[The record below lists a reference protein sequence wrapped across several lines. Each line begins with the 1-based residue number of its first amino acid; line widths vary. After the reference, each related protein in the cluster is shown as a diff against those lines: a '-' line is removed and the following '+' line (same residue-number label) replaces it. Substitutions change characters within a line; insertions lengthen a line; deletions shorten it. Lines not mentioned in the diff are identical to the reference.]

1 VTRHQATLRLSQ
13 GRQWPPSCCL
23 SVTRHQATLRLSQG
37 RQWPPSCC
45 LSPQPGLWPR
55 GGTGTSPS
63 HGGSI
68 HGTGAATP
76 SLRACRTSF
85 AKPIGSHMR
94 RGGVYHAG
102 CGFSKRGHGQLF
114 GGLAPGGRWAG
125 TSIFEPC
132 CDMYM
137 YDIYI
142 HTTICI
148 LIYIHIHMYTLSLP
162 LPLPLYVRFMITKP
176 LNAVGT
182 RPPPPRP
189 LGGRPLRLIGAH
201 GGPIDTFFENLYFFN
216 RKPKRRKHLFI

>member
-1 VTRHQATLRLSQ
+1 MTCVHLHVFSFNHPRWLAYSSIGSCRTHVYLKAIIGVRPLMLSPRQATSSHFRPLIGVRPL
-13 GRQWPPSCCL
+13 
-23 SVTRHQATLRLSQG
+23 QAKAG
-37 RQWPPSCC
+37 I
-45 LSPQPGLWPR
+45 
-55 GGTGTSPS
+55 GTSPS

-76 SLRACRTSF
+76 SWRACRTSF

-102 CGFSKRGHGQLF
+102 CGFSKRGHGQLL
-114 GGLAPGGRWAG
+114 GGLAPGGRRAG

-137 YDIYI
+137 YDVYI

-182 RPPPPRP
+182 RPPPPPPQAPRRAP
-189 LGGRPLRLIGAH
+189 PHRGPWGAH
-201 GGPIDTFFENLYFFN
+201 
-216 RKPKRRKHLFI
+216 